1 MPALAALLEHD
12 AMTTLAIWHPGPW
25 EMVILLLIALLLFG
39 KRLPEVGRSMGKGIV
54 EFRRGLKGVTDEI
67 ESESGKPAA
76 PAVPAARVSAAR
88 PPLDAGGQDARVVQ
102 GGVIDERPAVP
113 VTERPSGA

>member
-1 MPALAALLEHD
+1 LAGAAAIDLEHE

-67 ESESGKPAA
+67 EAESSRPASA
-76 PAVPAARVSAAR
+76 PARPSAAR
-88 PPLDAGGQDARVVQ
+88 PPLDAGGQDQRVVQ
-102 GGVIDERPAVP
+102 GAAFEDRPAAAVSEKP
-113 VTERPSGA
+113 NGA